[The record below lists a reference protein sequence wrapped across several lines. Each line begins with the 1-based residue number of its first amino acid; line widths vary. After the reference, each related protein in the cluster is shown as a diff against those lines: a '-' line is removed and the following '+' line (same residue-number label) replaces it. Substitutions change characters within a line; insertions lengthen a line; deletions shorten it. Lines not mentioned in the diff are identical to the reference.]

1 MRKGDLV
8 LLRQAD
14 VYRKGRTDPLSIPV
28 WRYGEGGQPTPYSEI
43 KEGQLA
49 TVLDWHPAGS
59 PYPHKT
65 RAVRD
70 VGAVEVMLPGQTAP
84 RRRNQRPRLHSAA
97 SSSRMSPSG
106 PSTCPIRSIS
116 VPLLTGRGGVFP
128 ASRFR

>member
-8 LLRQAD
+8 LLRQD
-14 VYRKGRTDPLSIPV
+14 DIYRKGSTELLSIPV
-28 WRYGEGGQPTPYSEI
+28 WRYGEGGQPTPYSQI

-70 VGAVEVMLPGQTAP
+70 VGAVEVMLSDGERWWLLEP
-84 RRRNQRPRLHSAA
+84 R
-97 SSSRMSPSG
+97 
-106 PSTCPIRSIS
+106 C
-116 VPLLTGRGGVFP
+116 VPVQEVSDG
-128 ASRFR
+128 